1 MPGSDPVKNVYASSQ
16 IIEKD
21 KKEILEAFADAVLQA
36 ILNSN
41 INKYE
46 TNQKKMLETHWGQTL

>member
-1 MPGSDPVKNVYASSQ
+1 MINVYASSQ

-46 TNQKKMLETHWGQTL
+46 TNQKKCLTR